1 MTGLL
6 PFAIVFIT
14 SALVFYSIGV
24 WGEKIVGRL
33 KAWQLIF
40 FWAGFVCD
48 TTGTTLMTKIAGTFE
63 FNIHGITG
71 LAAIILMIVHAAWAT
86 ITLLRKNEN
95 ALKSFHR
102 FSLTVWCIWL
112 IPFITGMVLAMTR

>member
-1 MTGLL
+1 MVNLL
-6 PFAIVFIT
+6 PFAIIFIT

-40 FWAGFVCD
+40 FWLGFVCD
-48 TTGTTLMTKIAGTFE
+48 TTGTTLMTKIAGNFQ

-71 LAAIILMIVHAAWAT
+71 LAAIILMIIHAVWAT
-86 ITLLRKNEN
+86 ITLVKKNEN
-95 ALKSFHR
+95 AIKNFHR
-102 FSLTVWCIWL
+102 FSLVVWFIWL
-112 IPFITGMVLAMTR
+112 IPFLSGMILAMAH

>member
-1 MTGLL
+1 MFRLL
-6 PFAIVFIT
+6 PFAITFIT

-48 TTGTTLMTKIAGTFE
+48 TTGTTLMTKIAGIFE

-71 LAAIILMIVHAAWAT
+71 LAAIILMIVHAIWAT

-95 ALKSFHR
+95 ELKNFHR
-102 FSLTVWCIWL
+102 FSLIVWCIWL
-112 IPFITGMVLAMTR
+112 IPFLTGMVPAMTR

>member
-1 MTGLL
+1 MVNLL
-6 PFAIVFIT
+6 PFAIIFIT

-40 FWAGFVCD
+40 FWLGFVCD

-71 LAAIILMIVHAAWAT
+71 LAAIILMIIHAIWAT
-86 ITLLRKNEN
+86 VTLVKKNES
-95 ALKSFHR
+95 ALKNFHR
-102 FSLTVWCIWL
+102 FSLVVWFIWL
-112 IPFITGMVLAMTR
+112 IPFLSGMILAMVR